1 MKLKPGC
8 LCRSLAGNDWDRYYI
23 IIDDRG
29 DYAAVADGEKMTAA
43 SPGRKNKKHIQS
55 EKTPVLSGSS
65 LTDEAIKAITANRR

>member
-8 LCRSLAGNDWDRYYI
+8 LCRSLAGNDRDRYYI
-23 IIDDRG
+23 IIDDQG
-29 DYAAVADGEKMTAA
+29 DYVAVADGEKMTAA

-65 LTDEAIKAITANRR
+65 LTDEAIKAITAIRR

>member
-8 LCRSLAGNDWDRYYI
+8 LCRSLAGNDQ
-23 IIDDRG
+23 G

-43 SPGRKNKKHIQS
+43 SPGRKNKKHIQA

-65 LTDEAIKAITANRR
+65 LTDEAIKAITAIRR